1 MMTKPDSQPTESSRT
16 GPAGPEGS
24 SQKTVHPPSQASS
37 QDITANRSLE
47 EYLEDDTLFY
57 LELLL
62 LD

>member
-1 MMTKPDSQPTESSRT
+1 MTTKPDSQPTESTRK
-16 GPAGPEGS
+16 GPGGHEVS
-24 SQKTVHPPSQASS
+24 SQKTPHPPSQASS